1 MGVSTLAFVGATGGA
16 GTTRLAVETAAT
28 LARDGR
34 SVAVLDA
41 AFATQGLATRV
52 PAQIRGD
59 LTAVAT
65 GEASLA
71 EATYD
76 ADFGVPGQVALC
88 PAHAPFERIARAKTS
103 EHAQAFERAVAE
115 AAGQYDHVLLDVPP
129 VAANQA
135 LAAVDAAQRRAL
147 VVPATARG
155 RDLLPQQ
162 RGRLRDVDA
171 PADAVVA
178 TRTDAAE
185 AVAVEDADHT
195 VPAGD
200 PNPTSPSAL
209 DPESTLAPAVADTTE
224 ALLDVELGL
233 SFDSG
238 GLL

>member
-1 MGVSTLAFVGATGGA
+1 MGLSTLAFVGATGGA

-28 LARDGR
+28 LARDGH
-34 SVAVLDA
+34 SVTVLDA
-41 AFATQGLATRV
+41 AFATQGLATYV
-52 PAQIRGD
+52 PESIRGD
-59 LTAVAT
+59 TTAVAT
-65 GEASLA
+65 GEATLS

-76 ADFGVPGQVALC
+76 ADFDVAGRVALC
-88 PAHAPFERIARAKTS
+88 PAHAPFERIARAKTP
-103 EHAQAFERAVAE
+103 EHAQAFEQAVAE
-115 AAGQYDHVLLDVPP
+115 AADRYDHVLLDVPP

-147 VVPATARG
+147 VAPATARG
-155 RDLLPQQ
+155 RDLVPQQ
-162 RGRLRDVDA
+162 RGRLQDIDA

-178 TRTDAAE
+178 TRTDAAD
-185 AVAVEDADHT
+185 AVAIEDADHA

-200 PNPTSPSAL
+200 PNRTRPSAL
-209 DPESTLAPAVADTTE
+209 DPNTPLAPAVADTTE